1 MLVDQTLGVALVD
14 DDPMVLDIVG
24 GILSAKTSF
33 VVFKELNGD
42 GLLALL
48 ARERIDCIILDYS
61 LGGDEN
67 GFAVMQRANEQ
78 FAAVPPVVMLT
89 GNGAEATVVKA
100 MRLGIDDYVIKRTMN
115 PRELIAAIVRAVE
128 NARKDAAIKA
138 EFERLKAATA
148 IDLITG
154 MLARAQLD
162 ESLAALAAL
171 GATARA
177 QYALILAQLA
187 NLREIREKFGVKA
200 GELAL
205 REFATRLRQGIRSHD
220 ICGRFADDTL
230 LVIANVNGDRIVST
244 HLCERLA
251 ARVAASFDTD
261 AGSVPLSGRFG
272 VAMCVQETGDASA
285 KPDDLVEPARN
296 ALQIATAADLSWALL
311 PVLPA
316 VDGAAP
322 ASGVGDEAVA
332 PSQPRPA
339 AEMLRTGDRRRESR
353 QRVFKR
359 GQIVVAERNISMNC
373 MVRNLSTHGAGLRI
387 EAIFAAPESFEL
399 AIFGSSKRRQV
410 RLRWQTGVDL
420 GVEFVDIA

>member
-1 MLVDQTLGVALVD
+1 MVVDQTLGVALVD

-24 GILSAKTSF
+24 AILSAKTKF
-33 VVFKELNGD
+33 VVFKESDGD

-48 ARERIDCIILDYS
+48 ARERVDCIVLDYT
-61 LGGDEN
+61 LGGEN
-67 GFAVMQRANEQ
+67 GFAVMQRAKEQ
-78 FAAVPPVVMLT
+78 FATVPPVVMLT

-115 PRELIAAIVRAVE
+115 PGELIAAIVRAVE
-128 NARKDAAIKA
+128 NDRKEAAIKG

-154 MLARAQLD
+154 MLARAKLE

-171 GATARA
+171 DAAARA
-177 QYALILAQLA
+177 HYALILAQLA
-187 NLREIREKFGVKA
+187 NMKEIQEKFGLKT

-205 REFATRLRQGIRSHD
+205 REFATRLRQGIRSDD
-220 ICGRFADDTL
+220 ICGRFGENAL

-244 HLCERLA
+244 RLCERLA
-251 ARVAASFDTD
+251 ARAAARFDTD

-272 VAMCVQETGDASA
+272 AAICVPEVGDAAA
-285 KPDDLVEPARN
+285 KPEDLIELARE
-296 ALQIATAADLSWALL
+296 AVRIATEAEHSWALL
-311 PVLPA
+311 PLAPA
-316 VDGAAP
+316 VHGGAPVSVEGDGALAP
-322 ASGVGDEAVA
+322 IR
-332 PSQPRPA
+332 PRPA
-339 AEMLRTGDRRRESR
+339 AEMLRTGDRRREPR

-359 GQIVVAERNISMNC
+359 GQIVVPERNISMNC

-387 EAIFAAPESFEL
+387 EAVFAVPECFEL
-399 AIFGSSKRRQV
+399 AIFAISERRKV
-410 RLRWQTGVDL
+410 RVRWQAGVDL